1 MPSYR
6 QTIIELFE
14 LQRFAI
20 KLGLDNIRI
29 LCNALDNPQNKY
41 PIIHVA
47 GTNGKGSTSFFIAS
61 ILKSMG
67 LKVGLFTSPHLI
79 DFRERISINGRNIK
93 KDFIISF
100 WEKNRD
106 LVHKHQATFFDTTT
120 AMAFDYFYAN
130 KIDMA
135 VIETGLGGRLDST
148 NIVNAEINVLTPIQF
163 DHEKQLGNTLKEI
176 AAEKAGIIKP
186 QSAIFSAKQDKN
198 VIDVVKKNL
207 SPDNRFFYLPDLV
220 TITVREQSLDHTL
233 FDLHDKTNQ
242 KDYHDLQTRQ
252 LGSFQVENISLAFAV
267 SEFYL
272 KTRGQLFSISKFRTT
287 LSSVIWPGRLQRVRQ
302 DPNIFFD
309 VSHNID
315 GISKTLDF
323 LSQFVS
329 SSNLVILIGLVADK
343 NYHQIASVVSARSN
357 NIIITEP
364 NTDRRLE
371 ATKLSAAFRKGEK
384 SVKIIKDSSAAYE
397 FSKEQITKEQSL
409 LVIGSHYLIGSL
421 LESLN

>member
-1 MPSYR
+1 MLSYR

-198 VIDVVKKNL
+198 VIDVIKKNL

-287 LSSVIWPGRLQRVRQ
+287 LSSVIWPGRLQRV
-302 DPNIFFD
+302 
-309 VSHNID
+309 
-315 GISKTLDF
+315 
-323 LSQFVS
+323 
-329 SSNLVILIGLVADK
+329 
-343 NYHQIASVVSARSN
+343 
-357 NIIITEP
+357 
-364 NTDRRLE
+364 
-371 ATKLSAAFRKGEK
+371 
-384 SVKIIKDSSAAYE
+384 
-397 FSKEQITKEQSL
+397 
-409 LVIGSHYLIGSL
+409 
-421 LESLN
+421 